1 MAYYES
7 INLVKGD
14 DLPALEIIL
23 RDSNKAATGATLDVG
38 DPNTWFPLDL
48 TNVSAVKMKYR
59 RVDTTTVLATI
70 VFTRIQ
76 PYTTGKIIMDWGST
90 TLDDGV
96 GEYEGEIEVQ
106 YSNGKFLTVVDNF
119 KFVIK
124 DQF

>member
-1 MAYYES
+1 
-7 INLVKGD
+7 
-14 DLPALEIIL
+14 
-23 RDSNKAATGATLDVG
+23 
-38 DPNTWFPLDL
+38 
-48 TNVSAVKMKYR
+48 MKYR

-90 TLDDGV
+90 TLDDGI
-96 GEYEGEIEVQ
+96 GEYEGEIEVE

-119 KFVIK
+119 KFLIK

>member
-1 MAYYES
+1 
-7 INLVKGD
+7 
-14 DLPALEIIL
+14 
-23 RDSNKAATGATLDVG
+23 
-38 DPNTWFPLDL
+38 
-48 TNVSAVKMKYR
+48 
-59 RVDTTTVLATI
+59 
-70 VFTRIQ
+70 
-76 PYTTGKIIMDWGST
+76 MDWGST